1 MGNAMNQLVD
11 QGARLIALT
20 DLDKSYLFEAG
31 AGSGKTSLL
40 AGRVVGLMVKGV
52 KPAHI
57 VSVSFT
63 ELAASELL
71 GRIFDFATGL
81 AEGKVPADI
90 KQAYPNGVKGEQLEN
105 LRSAIDTIGDMT
117 CTTIHGFCQKLLRPY
132 PVEAGIDPGASILD
146 PDDAILIFEDVLRKW
161 MRERLSGHDM
171 ELDIITAMVG
181 HDPTQAVAAI
191 EAVAHRLRSNP
202 DLRSAEAIFTPDA
215 VQPFLDAVE
224 SFRAWTA
231 VHGDAPA
238 EHVAMAEAWA
248 NVARDVA
255 GIAGKKPH
263 VAVVALGA
271 LTPGEAVVVK
281 TGGFR
286 KYRLKTAWKA
296 VSKTDCERLN
306 EEGNTYYSACC
317 DAYDALK
324 GVAAAAGLK
333 DLEVAVRPVLSK
345 YAEHKRESALLDFDD
360 LLYRTRELLRDHEGV
375 RQSLRDWYTHIL
387 VDEFQDTDPVQTEI
401 FKMLSFEVFEG
412 VERPRPGAIFFV
424 GDPKQS
430 IYRFR
435 GADVSTYV
443 LMREAMRLVDPDS
456 VRSIFVNFRST
467 SGIIDFV
474 NAVFENPLG
483 DPRQPGFT
491 ALASHRGA
499 GLPGPA
505 VMKYAAMLEG
515 GVDDRRK
522 LEADNVADA
531 VFHLIANHRIATKD
545 GGDRPCMAGDIALL
559 APVNTSLF
567 WLENALEDRG
577 IPVSTQ
583 AGKGL
588 FQQQEI
594 KDLIA
599 LTRVLADHRDTL
611 ALGALLRGSFFG
623 YTDDELLDVSAA
635 LPPMEDGKL
644 PFLTLQTTPSDIKD
658 MTLAGII
665 AQLAKM
671 RTAATYTTPFDSL
684 CRAIDMFD
692 IRPKTR
698 NRDQS
703 NASRRLA
710 NIERYLDLS
719 RAFDVRGMRA
729 FSDSMREKWENAE
742 RVQEGKPGGLENSVS
757 IITIHS
763 SKGLEWP
770 VVFTVN
776 CATEFNNKQ
785 TMFSDIRGNGFAM
798 KFLKQKPTGFD
809 AFVAECRAEDHA
821 ERVRLMY
828 VGLTRARDLLV
839 VPDIPSRADV
849 KAWSDLVDHGLD
861 ALAYLDAPKG
871 AAPIKTM
878 LENGPTVT
886 KEQHRDIL
894 DGIDANRTVVKKR
907 VPSSHEFH
915 LGFSETVSFDDM
927 LSAVPDL
934 NPYAGIEG
942 GVERGNVLHKLMEE
956 ILTGETDAADVE
968 ERARELIEQVVAL
981 AVGKAPELHAREIA
995 DCVNRTLAIPEIVAI
1010 RPRLVP
1016 EMGTSGSRREGK
1028 VEILTM
1034 GVSDAMA
1041 FDQGKADVVV
1051 DWKGDLRPSKQTVG
1065 MYKDQVGD
1073 YVKMTGANRGLIVF
1087 MSTGSVVEVRAA

>member
-1 MGNAMNQLVD
+1 MSQLVD
-11 QGARLIALT
+11 HAARLVALT
-20 DLDKSYLFEAG
+20 QLDRSFLFEAG

-40 AGRVVGLMVKGV
+40 AGRVVGLMVNGV

-81 AEGKVPADI
+81 CEGRVPADI
-90 KQAYPNGVKGEQLEN
+90 SQAYPNGVTGQKRAN
-105 LRSAIDTIGDMT
+105 LKAAIETIGDMT

-146 PDDAILIFEDVLRKW
+146 PDEAGLIFEDVLRKW

-171 ELDIITAMVG
+171 DQDIITAMVG
-181 HDPTQAVAAI
+181 HDPVQAVAAI
-191 EAVAHRLRSNP
+191 EAVAHRLRSNH
-202 DLRSAEAIFTPDA
+202 DLKAAHVIYTPDTIRPFIEA
-215 VQPFLDAVE
+215 VDAL
-224 SFRAWTA
+224 RAWTA
-231 VHGDAPA
+231 LQASVPDDHAVMMDAWKVTA
-238 EHVAMAEAWA
+238 K
-248 NVARDVA
+248 NVSGHADR
-255 GIAGKKPH
+255 KPH
-263 VAVVALGA
+263 VAVVALCGMTA
-271 LTPGEAVVVK
+271 EEAITLK
-281 TGGFR
+281 SGGYR

-296 VSKTDCERLN
+296 LNKVDCERLN
-306 EEGNTYYSACC
+306 DEGSAAYARCC
-317 DAYDALK
+317 DAFDALK
-324 GVAAAAGLK
+324 EAAAAAGLAE
-333 DLEVAVRPVLSK
+333 LEFAVRPILTEYDNRK
-345 YAEHKRESALLDFDD
+345 KEAALLDFDD
-360 LLYRTRELLRDHEGV
+360 LLYRTRSLLNDHEEV
-375 RQSLRDWYTHIL
+375 RESLRAWYTHIL
-387 VDEFQDTDPVQTEI
+387 VDEFQDTDPVQTAI
-401 FKMLSFEVFEG
+401 FKMLSFEMRDGIEQA
-412 VERPRPGAIFFV
+412 RPGAIFFV

-443 LMREAMRLVDPDS
+443 AMREQMRAADPDS
-456 VRSIFVNFRST
+456 VMSIFVNFRST

-474 NAVFENPLG
+474 NGTFAKPLAG
-483 DPRQPGFT
+483 GRQPGFT
-491 ALASHRGA
+491 PLASHRGA
-499 GLPGPA
+499 GVVGPS
-505 VMKYAAMLEG
+505 VMKYVAMLDA

-522 LEADNVADA
+522 LEAENIADA
-531 VFHLIANHRIATKD
+531 VFHLISHHRISCKD
-545 GGDRPCMAGDIALL
+545 GTERPCMAGDIALL

-588 FQQQEI
+588 FQQQEV

-623 YTDDELLDVSAA
+623 YTDNELLDVSHA
-635 LPPMEDGKL
+635 LPAVEDGRL
-644 PFLTLQTTPSDIKD
+644 PFLTLQTSPTDIKD
-658 MTLAGII
+658 QALAEVI
-665 AQLAKM
+665 AELARM
-671 RTAATYTTPFDSL
+671 RDDAVYTTPFDML
-684 CRAIDMFD
+684 CRAIDTFD

-710 NIERYLDLS
+710 NIERFLDLS
-719 RAFDVRGMRA
+719 RGFDVRGIRA
-729 FSDSMREKWENAE
+729 FSDSMREKWENSE

-785 TMFSDIRGNGFAM
+785 SMFSDIRGEAFAM
-798 KFLKQKPTGFD
+798 KFLKQKPIGFE
-809 AFVAECRAEDHA
+809 AFVEECRAEDHA

-839 VPDIPSRADV
+839 VPDIPCRDEV
-849 KAWSDLVDHGLD
+849 KAWADLVDHGLD
-861 ALAYLDAPKG
+861 ALPYLEGTKG

-878 LENGPTVT
+878 HDNGPTVT
-886 KEQHRDIL
+886 KEQYRNMLADI
-894 DGIDANRTVVKKR
+894 GANRSTVRKR
-907 VPSSHEFH
+907 VPSNHEFH
-915 LGFSETVSFDDM
+915 AGISETLSFDDM
-927 LSAVPDL
+927 LRAEPNISA
-934 NPYAGIEG
+934 YAGIEG

-956 ILTGETDAADVE
+956 VLTGETETHEVE
-968 ERARELIEQVVAL
+968 DRARELITQVTSA
-981 AVGKAPELHAREIA
+981 ADGKVPQIYAREIA
-995 DCVNRTLAIPEIVAI
+995 ECVTRTLALPEIVAI
-1010 RPRLVP
+1010 LPRLVP
-1016 EMGTSGSRREGK
+1016 EVGTSGSKREGN

-1034 GVSDAMA
+1034 GMSDAIA
-1041 FDQGKADVVV
+1041 FAHGNADIVV
-1051 DWKGDLRPSKQTVG
+1051 DWKGDLRPTAQTVS
-1065 MYKDQVGD
+1065 MYRAQLGD
-1073 YVKMTGANRGLIVF
+1073 YMKMTGARRGLIVF
-1087 MSTGSVVEVRAA
+1087 MSTGKVVEVRAA

>member
-1 MGNAMNQLVD
+1 MNQLVD
-11 QGARLIALT
+11 SSARLVALT
-20 DLDKSYLFEAG
+20 QLDKSFLFEAG

-40 AGRVVGLMVKGV
+40 AGRVVGLMVSGV
-52 KPAHI
+52 KPAHT
-57 VSVSFT
+57 VAVSFT

-71 GRIFDFATGL
+71 GRIHDFATGL
-81 AEGKVPADI
+81 LEGKVPPDI
-90 KQAYPNGVKGEQLEN
+90 IQAYPNGIDEEQRQN
-105 LRSAIDTIGDMT
+105 LKSAIETLGDMT

-146 PDDAILIFEDVLRKW
+146 PDEATLIFEDVLREW

-171 ELDIITAMVG
+171 ERDIITAMVG
-181 HDPTQAVAAI
+181 HDPAQAISAI
-191 EAVAHRLRSNP
+191 ESVAHRLRSNP
-202 DLRSAEAIFTPDA
+202 DLRAADATFTSETA
-215 VQPFLDAVE
+215 APFLAAVE
-224 SFRAWTA
+224 VLRAWTA
-231 VHGDAPA
+231 VHPAPD
-238 EHVAMAEAWA
+238 EHVAMVEAWA
-248 NVARDVA
+248 KTARAVSL
-255 GIAGKKPH
+255 ITYKKPH
-263 VAVVALGA
+263 VAMVELCALSA
-271 LTPGEAVVVK
+271 DETITLK
-281 TGGFR
+281 SGGYR

-296 VSKTDCERLN
+296 VNKAECERLN
-306 EEGNTYYSACC
+306 DEGLAAFVACC
-317 DAYDALK
+317 EAFEALK
-324 GVAAAAGLK
+324 EAAAAAGLK
-333 DLEVAVRPVLSK
+333 ELERAVYPVLTH
-345 YAEHKRESALLDFDD
+345 YNMRKRDSAFLDFDD
-360 LLYRTRELLRDHEGV
+360 LLYRTRSLLKDHGEV

-387 VDEFQDTDPVQTEI
+387 VDEFQDTDPVQTAI
-401 FKMLSFEVFEG
+401 FKLISFEEVDG

-443 LMREAMRLVDPDS
+443 LMREQMRAYDPDS
-456 VRSIFVNFRST
+456 VKSIFVNFRST

-474 NAVFENPLG
+474 NVTFENPLSVA
-483 DPRQPGFT
+483 RQPGFT

-499 GLPGPA
+499 TEGGIS
-505 VMKYAAMLEG
+505 VMKYAAMIDA

-522 LEADNVADA
+522 TEAENIADA
-531 VFHLIANHRIATKD
+531 VFHLISHHRIATKD
-545 GGDRPCMAGDIALL
+545 GTNRPCVAGDIALL

-588 FQQQEI
+588 FQQQEV

-623 YTDDELLDVSAA
+623 YTDNELLDVSDA
-635 LPPMEDGKL
+635 LPPTEDGRL
-644 PFLTLQTTPSDIKD
+644 PFLTLQTPPSSIADLS
-658 MTLAGII
+658 LAGVI
-665 AQLAKM
+665 AQLADL
-671 RTAATYTTPFDSL
+671 RAAAVYTTPFDSL
-684 CRAIDMFD
+684 CRAIDLFD

-729 FSDSMREKWENAE
+729 FSDSMREKWENSE

-776 CATEFNNKQ
+776 CATEFNNRQ
-785 TMFSDIRGNGFAM
+785 TMFSDVRGNAFAT

-809 AFVAECRAEDHA
+809 KFVDECRDEDHA

-839 VPDIPSRADV
+839 VPDIPSREDV
-849 KAWSDLVDHGLD
+849 KAWADLVDLGLD
-861 ALAYLDAPKG
+861 GLPYLEAPKG
-871 AAPIKTM
+871 AAPFKTM
-878 LENGPTVT
+878 LDNGPTVT
-886 KEQHRDIL
+886 KEQHLKIL
-894 DGIDANRTVVKKR
+894 ESIDETRTCVRKR

-915 LGFSETVSFDDM
+915 TGFSETVSFDDM
-927 LSAVPDL
+927 LDAVP
-934 NPYAGIEG
+934 NISPYVGIEG

-956 ILTGETDAADVE
+956 LLTGETLMDEVE
-968 ERARELIEQVVAL
+968 ERANHLITQVVAGTD
-981 AVGKAPELHAREIA
+981 GKTPQLYAREIA
-995 DCVNRTLAIPEIVAI
+995 DCVARAIAIPEIVAI
-1010 RPRLVP
+1010 LPRLVP
-1016 EMGTSGSRREGK
+1016 EIGTCGARLDGN

-1051 DWKGDLRPSKQTVG
+1051 DWKGDLRPNAQTVR
-1065 MYKDQVGD
+1065 MYKEQVGD
-1073 YVKMTGANRGLIVF
+1073 YLKMTGARRGLIVF
-1087 MSTGSVVEVRAA
+1087 MSTGRVVEVLAA

>member
-1 MGNAMNQLVD
+1 MNQLVD
-11 QGARLIALT
+11 NSARLVALT
-20 DLDKSYLFEAG
+20 KLDKSFLFEAG

-40 AGRVVGLMVKGV
+40 AGRVVGLMVSGV

-57 VSVSFT
+57 VAVSFT

-71 GRIFDFATGL
+71 GRIHDFATGL
-81 AEGKVPADI
+81 LDGKVPADI
-90 KQAYPNGVKGEQLEN
+90 RQAYPNVINDEQRAN
-105 LRSAIDTIGDMT
+105 LKSAIDTLGDMT

-146 PDDAILIFEDVLRKW
+146 PDEATLIFQDVLRTW

-181 HDPTQAVAAI
+181 HDPAQAVAAI

-202 DLRSAEAIFTPDA
+202 DLQASKVVFTEDTA
-215 VQPFLDAVE
+215 APFLAAVDA
-224 SFRAWTA
+224 FRAWTA
-231 VHGDAPA
+231 VHAAAPE
-238 EHVAMAEAWA
+238 EHVAMMEAWTKTA
-248 NVARDVA
+248 SAVSSIV
-255 GIAGKKPH
+255 GKKPH
-263 VAVVALGA
+263 VAVVELCALSA
-271 LTPGEAVVVK
+271 DDAITLK
-281 TGGFR
+281 SGGYR

-296 VSKTDCERLN
+296 VNKAECDRLN
-306 EEGNTYYSACC
+306 DEALVAFAACC
-317 DAYDALK
+317 EAFEALK
-324 GVAAAAGLK
+324 ETAAAAGLGE
-333 DLEVAVRPVLSK
+333 LELAVRPVLTK
-345 YAEHKRESALLDFDD
+345 YDEHKRESALLDFDD
-360 LLYRTRELLRDHEGV
+360 LLYRTRTLLNDHEGV
-375 RQSLRDWYTHIL
+375 RESLREWYTHIL
-387 VDEFQDTDPVQTEI
+387 VDEFQDTDPVQTAI
-401 FKMLSFEVFEG
+401 FKMLSFEQVDG

-443 LMREAMRLVDPDS
+443 AMRELMRAADPDS
-456 VRSIFVNFRST
+456 VKSIFVNFRST

-474 NAVFENPLG
+474 NATFEKPLG
-483 DPRQPGFT
+483 VPRQPGFT

-499 GLPGPA
+499 GKAGPA
-505 VMKYAAMLEG
+505 VMKYAALLDA

-522 LEADNVADA
+522 LEAENIADA
-531 VFHLIANHRIATKD
+531 VFHLITHHRIATKD
-545 GGDRPCMAGDIALL
+545 GTDRPCTAGDIALL

-588 FQQQEI
+588 FQQQEV

-635 LPPMEDGKL
+635 LPPTEDGRL
-644 PFLTLQTTPSDIKD
+644 PFLTLQTPPSDIKD
-658 MTLAGII
+658 MALAGII
-665 AQLAKM
+665 ARLAEM
-671 RTAATYTTPFDSL
+671 RAAATYTTPFDSL
-684 CRAIDMFD
+684 CSAIDMFD
-692 IRPKTR
+692 VRPKTR

-719 RAFDVRGMRA
+719 RSFDVRGIRA
-729 FSDSMREKWENAE
+729 FSDSMREKWENSE

-785 TMFSDIRGNGFAM
+785 SMFSDVRGKGFAM

-809 AFVAECRAEDHA
+809 GFVDECREEDHA

-839 VPDIPSRADV
+839 VPDIPSRGDV
-849 KAWSDLVDHGLD
+849 KAWADLVDLGLD
-861 ALAYLDAPKG
+861 ALPYLEAPKG
-871 AAPIKTM
+871 AAPFKT
-878 LENGPTVT
+878 LLDNGPTVT
-886 KEQHRDIL
+886 KEQHQEIL
-894 DGIDANRTVVKKR
+894 DGIEANRTRVRKR

-915 LGFSETVSFDDM
+915 TGFAETVSFDDM
-927 LSAVPDL
+927 LEAVPNL
-934 NPYAGIEG
+934 SPYAGIEG

-956 ILTGETDAADVE
+956 ILTGETLAEEVE
-968 ERARELIEQVVAL
+968 PRALELIEQVVA
-981 AVGKAPELHAREIA
+981 AANGNAPQLYAREIA
-995 DCVNRTLAIPEIVAI
+995 ECVARAIAVPEIVAI
-1010 RPRLVP
+1010 LPRLVP
-1016 EMGTSGSRREGK
+1016 EIGTSGARRDGT

-1041 FDQGKADVVV
+1041 FDQGRADVVV
-1051 DWKGDLRPSKQTVG
+1051 DWKGDLRPSAQTVR

-1073 YVKMTGANRGLIVF
+1073 YLKMTGARRGLIVF
-1087 MSTGSVVEVRAA
+1087 MSTGSVVEVLAA

>member
-1 MGNAMNQLVD
+1 MNQLVD
-11 QGARLIALT
+11 HAARLVALT

-40 AGRVVGLMVKGV
+40 AGRVVKLMASGV

-81 AEGKVPADI
+81 LEGKMPADI
-90 KQAYPNGVKGEQLEN
+90 RQAYPGGIKGAELEN
-105 LRSAIDTIGDMT
+105 LKSAVETIGDMT

-146 PDDAILIFEDVLRKW
+146 PDEATLIFQDVLRTW

-181 HDPTQAVAAI
+181 HDPAQAVSAI

-202 DLRSAEAIFTPDA
+202 DLRVADAIFNSDT
-215 VQPFLDAVE
+215 VQPFLSAVE
-224 SFRAWTA
+224 AFRAWTA
-231 VHGDAPA
+231 VHAAAP
-238 EHVAMAEAWA
+238 EDHVAMMNAWVTTA
-248 NVARDVA
+248 HAVSV
-255 GIAGKKPH
+255 IAGKKQH
-263 VAVVALGA
+263 VAVVELCALNGD
-271 LTPGEAVVVK
+271 EAITLK
-281 TGGFR
+281 SGGYR

-296 VSKTDCERLN
+296 VNKADCERLN
-306 EEGNTYYSACC
+306 DEGLAAFAACC
-317 DAYDALK
+317 DAFEALK
-324 GVAAAAGLK
+324 EAAAAAGLK
-333 DLEVAVRPVLSK
+333 ELESAVYPVLTRYSD
-345 YAEHKRESALLDFDD
+345 HKRDSALLDFDD
-360 LLYRTRELLRDHEGV
+360 LLYRTRSLLRDHEDV
-375 RQSLRDWYTHIL
+375 RASLREWYTHIL
-387 VDEFQDTDPVQTEI
+387 VDEFQDTDPVQTAI
-401 FKMLSFEVFEG
+401 FKLLSFEVVDG

-443 LMREAMRLVDPDS
+443 LMREEMRATDPES
-456 VRSIFVNFRST
+456 VKSIFVNFRST
-467 SGIIDFV
+467 SGIITFV
-474 NAVFENPLG
+474 NATFEAPLTVN
-483 DPRQPGFT
+483 RQPGFT
-491 ALASHRGA
+491 PLASHRGEGIA
-499 GLPGPA
+499 GPA
-505 VMKYAAMLEG
+505 VMKYVAMIEA

-522 LEADNVADA
+522 LEAENIADT
-531 VFHLIANHRIATKD
+531 VFHLISHHRIASKD
-545 GGDRPCMAGDIALL
+545 GTDRPCSAGDIALL

-588 FQQQEI
+588 FQQQEV

-623 YTDDELLDVSAA
+623 YTDDEMLNVSAE
-635 LPPMEDGKL
+635 LPAKEDGHL
-644 PFLTLQTTPSDIKD
+644 PYLTLDTSPTDIKD

-665 AQLAKM
+665 AQLAQM
-671 RTAATYTTPFDSL
+671 RADATFTTPFDSL
-684 CRAIDMFD
+684 CHAIDMFD
-692 IRPKTR
+692 IRSKTR
-698 NRDQS
+698 NRNQS

-719 RAFDVRGMRA
+719 RAFDVRGIRA
-729 FSDSMREKWENAE
+729 FSDTMREKWENAE
-742 RVQEGKPGGLENSVS
+742 RVQEGKPGGLENAVS

-785 TMFSDIRGNGFAM
+785 SMFSDVRGNSFSM

-809 AFVAECRAEDHA
+809 AFVEECRAEDHA

-839 VPDIPSRADV
+839 VPDIPARNDV
-849 KAWSDLVDHGLD
+849 KAWADLVDLGID
-861 ALAYLDAPKG
+861 ALPYLEAAKG
-871 AAPIKTM
+871 AAPIKSV
-878 LENGPTVT
+878 LDNGPTVT
-886 KEQHRDIL
+886 REQHLEIL
-894 DGIDANRTVVKKR
+894 EGIEANRTVVRKR

-915 LGFSETVSFDDM
+915 AGFSDAVSFEDM
-927 LSAVPDL
+927 LDAVPDL
-934 NPYAGIEG
+934 SPFAGIEG

-956 ILTGETDAADVE
+956 ILTGETNASDAQG
-968 ERARELIEQVVAL
+968 RARELIEQIVA
-981 AVGKAPELHAREIA
+981 ASDGKAPQLHAREIA
-995 DCVNRTLAIPEIVAI
+995 DCVARTLVIPEIVAI
-1010 RPRLVP
+1010 LPRLVP
-1016 EMGTSGSRREGK
+1016 EMGTSASRRDGN

-1041 FDQGKADVVV
+1041 FDQGRADVVV

-1065 MYKDQVGD
+1065 MYKEQVGD

-1087 MSTGSVVEVRAA
+1087 MSTGKVVEVLAA

>member
-1 MGNAMNQLVD
+1 MNQLVD
-11 QGARLIALT
+11 QGGRLVALT

-81 AEGKVPADI
+81 AEGRIPADI
-90 KQAYPNGVKGEQLEN
+90 KQAYPNGVKGKQLEN
-105 LRSAIDTIGDMT
+105 LRSAIETIGDMT

-146 PDDAILIFEDVLRKW
+146 PDDAILIFEDVLRTW

-181 HDPTQAVAAI
+181 HDPAQAVAAI

-202 DLRSAEAIFTPDA
+202 DLRSAEAVFGPETA
-215 VQPFLDAVE
+215 RPFLEAVDA
-224 SFRAWTA
+224 FRAWTA
-231 VHGDAPA
+231 VHAAAPA
-238 EHVAMAEAWA
+238 EHVAMMETWTKAAT
-248 NVARDVA
+248 DVA
-255 GIAGKKPH
+255 VIAGKKAH
-263 VAVVALGA
+263 VAVVAIGTLS
-271 LTPGEAVVVK
+271 PGEAVVVK
-281 TGGFR
+281 TGGYR
-286 KYRLKTAWKA
+286 KYRLKTAWKS
-296 VSKTDCERLN
+296 VSKTDCDRLN
-306 EEGNTYYSACC
+306 EEGIAAYNACC
-317 DAYDALK
+317 EAFDTLK
-324 GVAAAAGLK
+324 EAAAAAGLK
-333 DLEVAVRPVLSK
+333 ELETAVRPVLTK

-360 LLYRTRELLRDHEGV
+360 LLYRTRDLLRYHDGV

-401 FKMLSFEVFEG
+401 FKMLSFEMFEG
-412 VERPRPGAIFFV
+412 VLRPCPGAIFFV

-443 LMREAMRLVDPDS
+443 AMREEMRLVDPQS

-474 NAVFENPLG
+474 NATFEKPLA

-491 ALASHRGA
+491 ALASHRGV

-505 VMKYAAMLEG
+505 VMKYQAMLDA

-522 LEADNVADA
+522 LEAENIADA
-531 VFHLIANHRIATKD
+531 VFHLITNHRIAAKNGTA
-545 GGDRPCMAGDIALL
+545 RPCTAGDIALL

-588 FQQQEI
+588 FQQQEV

-635 LPPMEDGKL
+635 LPPTEDGRL
-644 PFLTLQTTPSDIKD
+644 PFLTLQTAPSDIKD
-658 MTLAGII
+658 LPLAGIV
-665 AQLAKM
+665 AQLAQM
-671 RTAATYTTPFDSL
+671 RTGATYTTPFDSL
-684 CRAIDMFD
+684 CSAIDMFD
-692 IRPKTR
+692 IRSKTR

-719 RAFDVRGMRA
+719 RAFDVRGIRA
-729 FSDSMREKWENAE
+729 FSDAMREKWENAE

-785 TMFSDIRGNGFAM
+785 SMFSDIRGEAFAM

-839 VPDIPSRADV
+839 VPDIPSREDV
-849 KAWSDLVDHGLD
+849 KAWADLVDHGLD
-861 ALAYLDAPKG
+861 ALSYLDAPKG
-871 AAPIKTM
+871 AAPIRT
-878 LENGPTVT
+878 LLDNGPTVT
-886 KEQHRDIL
+886 KEQHQEIL
-894 DGIDANRTVVKKR
+894 EGIDANRTVVRKR

-915 LGFSETVSFDDM
+915 VGFSETVSFDDM
-927 LSAVPDL
+927 LGAVPDL

-956 ILTGETDAADVE
+956 ILTGETDVATVE
-968 ERARELIEQVVAL
+968 DRARELIVQVA
-981 AVGKAPELHAREIA
+981 AAAGDKAPELHAREIA
-995 DCVNRTLAIPEIVAI
+995 ECVKRTMALPEIVAI
-1010 RPRLVP
+1010 LPRLVP
-1016 EMGTSGSRREGK
+1016 EMGTSGSRWEGN

-1051 DWKGDLRPSKQTVG
+1051 DWKGDLRPSTQTVG
-1065 MYKDQVGD
+1065 MYKAQVGD
-1073 YVKMTGANRGLIVF
+1073 YVKMAGARRGLIVF
-1087 MSTGSVVEVRAA
+1087 MSTGNVVEVRSA

>member
-1 MGNAMNQLVD
+1 MGNEMNQLVD
-11 QGARLIALT
+11 HGARLVALT
-20 DLDKSYLFEAG
+20 DLNKSYLFEAG

-40 AGRVVGLMVKGV
+40 AGRVVGLMASGV

-81 AEGKVPADI
+81 LEGKVPADI
-90 KQAYPNGVKGEQLEN
+90 RQAYPDGVKGEQLEN
-105 LRSAIDTIGDMT
+105 LRSAVETIGDMT

-146 PDDAILIFEDVLRKW
+146 PDEATLIFEDVLTKW

-171 ELDIITAMVG
+171 EADIITAMVG
-181 HDPTQAVAAI
+181 HDPAQAVAAI

-202 DLRSAEAIFTPDA
+202 DLRAADALFTSETA
-215 VQPFLDAVE
+215 QPFLAAVE
-224 SFRAWTA
+224 AFRAWTA
-231 VHGDAPA
+231 VHAAAPE
-238 EHVAMAEAWA
+238 EHVAMMEAWTKT
-248 NVARDVA
+248 ARVVSA
-255 GIAGKKPH
+255 MAGKKPH
-263 VAVVALGA
+263 VAVVELCA
-271 LTPGEAVVVK
+271 LTAEDTVSLK
-281 TGGFR
+281 SGGYR

-296 VSKTDCERLN
+296 VNKAECDRLN
-306 EEGNTYYSACC
+306 DEGLAAFGACC
-317 DAYDALK
+317 EAFEALK
-324 GVAAAAGLK
+324 EAAAAAGLK
-333 DLEVAVRPVLSK
+333 ELETAVRPVLTE
-345 YAEHKRESALLDFDD
+345 YANRKLDSALLDFDD
-360 LLYRTRELLRDHEGV
+360 LLYRTRSLLKDHEDV
-375 RQSLRDWYTHIL
+375 RASLRDWYTHIL
-387 VDEFQDTDPVQTEI
+387 VDEFQDTDPVQTAI
-401 FKMLSFEVFEG
+401 FKLLSFEVVDG

-435 GADVSTYV
+435 GADVPTYV
-443 LMREAMRLVDPDS
+443 AVREQMRAVDPDS
-456 VRSIFVNFRST
+456 VKSIFVNFRST
-467 SGIIDFV
+467 TGIISFV
-474 NAVFENPLG
+474 NATFEKPLSI
-483 DPRQPGFT
+483 DRQPGFT
-491 ALASHRGA
+491 PLASHRGA
-499 GLPGPA
+499 GMAGPA
-505 VMKYAAMLEG
+505 VVKYVAMLDAG
-515 GVDDRRK
+515 LDDRRK
-522 LEADNVADA
+522 LEAENIADT
-531 VFHLIANHRIATKD
+531 VFHLISHHRIANKD
-545 GGDRPCMAGDIALL
+545 GTDRPCKAGDIALL

-588 FQQQEI
+588 FQQQEV

-623 YTDDELLDVSAA
+623 YTDDELLNVSAA
-635 LPPMEDGKL
+635 LPEKEDGRL
-644 PFLTLQTTPSDIKD
+644 PFLTLDTAPTDIKD

-665 AQLAKM
+665 AQLAQM
-671 RTAATYTTPFDSL
+671 RADAAYTTPFDSL
-684 CRAIDMFD
+684 CRTIDMFD

-719 RAFDVRGMRA
+719 RAFDVRGIRA
-729 FSDSMREKWENAE
+729 FSDSMREKWENSE

-785 TMFSDIRGNGFAM
+785 SMFSDVRGKGFAM
-798 KFLKQKPTGFD
+798 KFLKQKPAGFD
-809 AFVAECRAEDHA
+809 AFVDECRAEDQA

-839 VPDIPSRADV
+839 VPDIPARADV
-849 KAWSDLVDHGLD
+849 KAWADLVDLGLD
-861 ALAYLDAPKG
+861 ALPYLEAPKG
-871 AAPIKTM
+871 AAPIKTV
-878 LENGPTVT
+878 LDNGPTVT
-886 KEQHRDIL
+886 REQHLEIL
-894 DGIDANRTVVKKR
+894 DAIEANRTVVRKR

-915 LGFSETVSFDDM
+915 AGFSDAVSFEDM
-927 LSAVPDL
+927 LDAVPDL
-934 NPYAGIEG
+934 SPYAGIEG

-956 ILTGETDAADVE
+956 ILTGETLASEVE
-968 ERARELIEQVVAL
+968 VRALELIEQVVA
-981 AVGKAPELHAREIA
+981 AANGKAPQLYAREIA
-995 DCVNRTLAIPEIVAI
+995 DCVSRTLAMPEIVAI
-1010 RPRLVP
+1010 LPRLVP
-1016 EMGTSGSRREGK
+1016 EMGTSGSRRDGN

-1051 DWKGDLRPSKQTVG
+1051 DWKGDLRPSTQTVG
-1065 MYKDQVGD
+1065 MYKAQVGD
-1073 YVKMTGANRGLIVF
+1073 YVRMTGARRGLIVF
-1087 MSTGSVVEVRAA
+1087 MSTGKVVEVLAA